1 MSDMSAQS
9 TRTFMTAEELFEIP
23 ADDYRY
29 ELIKGELIKMSPA
42 GGRHGEIAMNLGA
55 ILRNYVKRRRLGRV
69 YAAETGFILARNP
82 DTVRAPDVAFI
93 LKDRIP
99 PEGAPSA
106 FWPLAPDLAVEVV
119 SPGDRYE
126 EIQEKIADY
135 FHAGTQL
142 VWIVDPRNRTVVVYN
157 SLAGSRIF
165 TESVTIDGGDVIP
178 GFSCSVAE
186 IFE

>member
-1 MSDMSAQS
+1 
-9 TRTFMTAEELFEIP
+9 MTAEELFEMP
-23 ADDYRY
+23 DDDYRY
-29 ELIKGELIKMSPA
+29 ELIKGELIKMSPV
-42 GGRHGEIAMNLGA
+42 GGRHAEITVNLS
-55 ILRNYVKRRRLGRV
+55 ILIGSYVKSRRLGIV
-69 YAAETGFILARNP
+69 CAGEPGFILFRNP
-82 DTVRAPDVAFI
+82 DTVRAPDVAFVT
-93 LKDRIP
+93 KDRIP

-157 SLAGSRIF
+157 SLAGSRIY
-165 TESVTIDGGDVIP
+165 TESGTLDGGDVIP
-178 GFSCSVAE
+178 GFSCPVTE
-186 IFE
+186 IFD